1 MGRARRNI
9 PTKLGEK
16 LLAIRTNLG
25 LSQSELIGRIETEER
40 RLYKSDISK
49 FESGLAEPS
58 LIIVLRYARL
68 AGIPMETLVDDNT
81 ELPAGFTGQ
90 S

>member
-1 MGRARRNI
+1 MGRAGRNI
-9 PTKLGEK
+9 PTKLGKK
-16 LLAIRTNLG
+16 LLAIRTSLG
-25 LSQSELIGRIETEER
+25 LTQSELIERIETSER

-58 LIIVLRYARL
+58 LVTVLRYARL
-68 AGIPMETLVDDNT
+68 ADIPMEALVDDDM